1 MKTQSGKARKPM
13 SLRAKLNWFVVLNAF
28 VGLAFVTSGYVYLTI
43 QSEFRHAGQRALDVA
58 QAVATMPQIVAAFHT
73 QNPAAVI
80 QPLAESVRKKTGAQF
95 VVVGNM
101 QLIRYSHPNPDQI
114 GKHMVG
120 DDDAQVLQGKP
131 SISEAVGT
139 LGLSVRGKAPIFDHG
154 KQIGV
159 VSVGYLVSSI
169 WRRLFVSLCDIAGL
183 GVAALLLS
191 LIGANLLSRHVKR
204 QIYDMEP
211 SEIAFLTQ
219 EQTAILESIED
230 GILAVDEVGVIKACN
245 LQAAQLLG
253 RTEGDMVGRHLS
265 EAIHHPGLRRLLVEG
280 PDRVA
285 QPMILGDQLVLAK
298 RTPVLLNGSV
308 IGAVTTFRPQQALD
322 QMERRLEDLERHA
335 EALRSQRHEFM
346 NRLHTIAGLIRLQE
360 YDLVRELIDE
370 VQQEQNEAL
379 SFFVTRI
386 RDSAVV
392 GLLVGKMHRARE
404 LGIDL
409 VVHPDSHV
417 GTPCPHRE
425 TVVTVLGNAIE
436 NAMEALSNPRAP
448 ERPKRIEVLIQE
460 RPDQLWMTV
469 RDTGPG
475 IPPQLGQRVFEDGVT
490 TKGPGRGFGLSLCA
504 RLVARAHGRL
514 AIVSSTEGAT
524 LEMSL
529 PTGGAKDGAHSNAD
543 CG

>member
-1 MKTQSGKARKPM
+1 MNFSIVHKRFPM
-13 SLRAKLNWFVVLNAF
+13 TLRAKLNAFVVLNAF
-28 VGLAFVTSGYVYLTI
+28 VGLALVTSGYMYLTV
-43 QSEFRHAGQRALDVA
+43 QSEFNNAGQQALVVA
-58 QAVATMPQIVAAFHT
+58 ESVATMPQVIAAFHT
-73 QNPAAVI
+73 ADPAAII
-80 QPLAESVRKKTGAQF
+80 QPIAESVRKETGAEF

-101 QLIRYSHPNPDQI
+101 QLIRYSHPNPGQI

-120 DDDAQVLQGKP
+120 DDDALVLQGKS
-131 SISEAVGT
+131 SITQAMGT

-154 KQIGV
+154 RQIGV

-169 WRRLFVSLCDIAGL
+169 WKHLLVSLLEIGGL
-183 GVAALLLS
+183 GAGALALSFVGAHLLS
-191 LIGANLLSRHVKR
+191 QHVKR

-211 SEIAFLTQ
+211 NEIAFLTQ
-219 EQTAILESIED
+219 EQAAILQAIED
-230 GILAVDEVGVIKACN
+230 GILAVDEAGVIKAIN
-245 LQAAQLLG
+245 RQASQLLG
-253 RTEGDMVGRHLS
+253 IEGRQVAGKHLS
-265 EAIHHPGLRRLLVEG
+265 ECVHHSGLRHLLTEG
-280 PDRVA
+280 PDHA
-285 QPMILGDQLVLAK
+285 PQPMILREQLVLAK

-308 IGAVTTFRPQQALD
+308 IGSVTTLRPQQALD
-322 QMERRLEDLERHA
+322 EMERRLKDLDRHA

-370 VQQEQNEAL
+370 LQHEQNEAL
-379 SFFVTRI
+379 SFFATRI

-392 GLLVGKMHRARE
+392 GILVGKMHRAKE

-409 VVHPDSHV
+409 VVLPDSRL
-417 GTPCPHRE
+417 GTPCPYRE
-425 TVVTVLGNAIE
+425 TVVTVLGNAVE
-436 NAMEALSNPRAP
+436 NAMEALTGQKA
-448 ERPKRIEVLIQE
+448 EGRPKRIEVLIRE
-460 RPDQLWMTV
+460 EPGRLWMTV

-504 RLVARAHGRL
+504 QLVARANGKL
-514 AIVSSTEGAT
+514 AIVSSPEGAT

-529 PTGGAKDGAHSNAD
+529 PTEGESPDAHPNAH